1 MKKIINWFLY
11 QDGHLDWLKHLIL
24 GTVAYLL
31 TLGAMEFIQD
41 DLGTS
46 LIVAVFASVG
56 LGVAKEI
63 YDKFNGRESE
73 GRDIVCTFI
82 GGLIITII
90 IAIIK

>member
-11 QDGHLDWLKHLIL
+11 QDGHLDWLKHLII

-41 DLGTS
+41 NLGAS
-46 LIVAVFASVG
+46 LTVAVFTSAG

-63 YDKFNGRESE
+63 YDKFKGKKSE
-73 GRDIVCTFI
+73 ARDIVWTFI
-82 GGLIITII
+82 GGLVITII
-90 IAIIK
+90 IVLIK